1 MPKEI
6 KKTIAIKAPAAAV
19 WDALTNPEKIKLYL
33 FGTETRTDW
42 QVGSPI
48 VFSGLWDGKPYEDKG
63 TILAIEPGK
72 SVTYNYWSNMSGSD
86 DIPANYA
93 NITYAL
99 EEKPGE
105 TLLTVTQDGLKDDAA
120 VERSENDWGYVLDEL
135 RKVAE
140 QG

>member
-6 KKTIAIKAPAAAV
+6 KKTITIKAPAAAV

-48 VFSGLWDGKPYEDKG
+48 VFSGQWDGKPYEDKG

-99 EEKPGE
+99 EEKTGE

-120 VERSENDWGYVLDEL
+120 AERSENDWGYVLDEL

>member
-1 MPKEI
+1 MANEI
-6 KKTIAIKAPAAAV
+6 KKTIAIKASAAAV

-33 FGTETRTDW
+33 FGTETKTDW

-48 VFSGLWDGKPYEDKG
+48 VFSGQWDDKPYEDKG

-72 SVTYNYWSNMSGSD
+72 SVTYNYWSNLSRTE

-93 NITYAL
+93 NITYTI
-99 EEKPGE
+99 EENGDE
-105 TLLTVTQDGLKDDAA
+105 ASLTVTQDGFKDDAA
-120 VERSENDWGYVLDEL
+120 AEKSENDWAYVLEEL

-140 QG
+140 KE

>member
-6 KKTIAIKAPAAAV
+6 KKTILIKAPAAAV
-19 WDALTNPEKIKLYL
+19 WDTLTNPEKIKLYL

-48 VFSGLWDGKPYEDKG
+48 VFSGQWEGKPYEDKG
-63 TILAIEPGK
+63 TILAIEHGK

-93 NITYAL
+93 NITYTL

-105 TLLTVTQDGLKDDAA
+105 TLLTVAQDGLKDEAA
-120 VERSENDWGYVLDEL
+120 AERSENDWGYVLDEL

>member
-48 VFSGLWDGKPYEDKG
+48 VFSGQWDGKPYEDKG

-120 VERSENDWGYVLDEL
+120 AERSENDWGYVLDEL
-135 RKVAE
+135 KKVAE